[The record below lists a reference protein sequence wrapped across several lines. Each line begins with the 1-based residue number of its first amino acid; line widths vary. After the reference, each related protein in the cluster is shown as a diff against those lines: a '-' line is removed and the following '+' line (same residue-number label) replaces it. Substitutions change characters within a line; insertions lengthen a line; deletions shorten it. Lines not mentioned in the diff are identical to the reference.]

1 MQLLGALN
9 NRPEPALSG
18 DEIVALTRQES
29 AAAAAPAAAESRR
42 PPLGSASGS
51 LQMEMLSTDELE
63 NGEWVLEEAED
74 EESSGDDD
82 DGDGAM
88 QSAASIMRSLPVPEF
103 APDIQSQPPPVERSR
118 AQPIQQQALQPRR
131 TVAPAPH
138 PALGSAP
145 VPLHVGAVICTVV
158 IHLECVDEYNDKQS
172 QTTVLL
178 VEVPARTS
186 NTAANKAAAAAAG
199 AADAVVPRAP
209 LIHSAKQ
216 VLLIGGRVFQM
227 LDVFGLDTS
236 VDITDGEASPPGY
249 SPSPPKAPP
258 RTRRTGSPVL
268 KDDDIRGCEDATPPP
283 APRRPLSVLD
293 QNVDL
298 ASSGRLL
305 GLKPGGE
312 KSSVSSIVSASSASS
327 VASLSN
333 VSLTHNGAPC
343 LICLTEP
350 KDCVLLPCRHL
361 CCCAGCVQGL
371 YDSTMITSPAPRQ
384 ISHISQLSSPL
395 NRQSGGQSSNASQQ
409 QSIRIQCKPLSCPIC
424 RSRIDDVLQLPI

>member
-1 MQLLGALN
+1 M
-9 NRPEPALSG
+9 
-18 DEIVALTRQES
+18 
-29 AAAAAPAAAESRR
+29 
-42 PPLGSASGS
+42 
-51 LQMEMLSTDELE
+51 
-63 NGEWVLEEAED
+63 
-74 EESSGDDD
+74 
-82 DGDGAM
+82 
-88 QSAASIMRSLPVPEF
+88 
-103 APDIQSQPPPVERSR
+103 
-118 AQPIQQQALQPRR
+118 
-131 TVAPAPH
+131 
-138 PALGSAP
+138 
-145 VPLHVGAVICTVV
+145 
-158 IHLECVDEYNDKQS
+158 
-172 QTTVLL
+172 
-178 VEVPARTS
+178 EVPARTS
-186 NTAANKAAAAAAG
+186 KAAADKAAAANPNEAIA
-199 AADAVVPRAP
+199 PRAP
-209 LIHSAKQ
+209 LIRSAKQ

-236 VDITDGEASPPGY
+236 VDVTEGPESPPAF
-249 SPSPPKAPP
+249 SPSPPKPPP
-258 RTRRTGSPVL
+258 RTKRGDSPSQ

-305 GLKPGGE
+305 GLRPAGE

-384 ISHISQLSSPL
+384 ISQMGRLSSPL
-395 NRQSGGQSSNASQQ
+395 GSQSGGQNQQNSNSNQQ
-409 QSIRIQCKPLSCPIC
+409 ASIRIQCKPLSCPIC
-424 RSRIDDVLQLPI
+424 RTRIDDVLQLPI